1 MSKYL
6 LATGS
11 ITGTFIEVPYSDIP
25 YPLYPDNDGNLW
37 YRIPEENRIV
47 FVRNY

>member
-1 MSKYL
+1 MSEYL

-11 ITGTFIEVPYSDIP
+11 ITGTFIVVKHFN

-37 YRIPEENRIV
+37 YRIPEENKIV
-47 FVRNY
+47 FVRDYD